1 MVTMLD
7 YINEEEETLLK
18 ILENHTLRI
27 NENLAKI
34 EHLMILATG
43 SSYNACLSAKMFLE
57 KYGDLVVTIEEPYNF
72 NHYGRLASSVDAV
85 VAVSQSGKSAST
97 IDAIAKIKKQN
108 LFHMA
113 LTSDLNSPIS
123 KVVDQTIDL
132 QMGIEKVGF
141 VTKGF
146 VSTVLQMMLLGV
158 TIGFNKQKL
167 SEKEVDEVKEQL
179 KRVIQQIPEVIDKS
193 RNFFNNHQPIFKLS
207 QRFIAIGYGPAWGT
221 AKEFETKFT
230 ETVRQPSHGFELEA
244 YMHGP
249 YLEADTQHLLF
260 FIENESIN
268 SKRSEALR
276 SYMSTYVGDVF
287 TITTKKAEANNT
299 LGLEI
304 NCPEWIAPL
313 VLIIP
318 FQIFAFQT
326 ALSKGIDLN
335 VRIFDDF
342 DTVLKSKI

>member
-1 MVTMLD
+1 MFTMLD
-7 YINEEEETLLK
+7 YINEEEETLLN
-18 ILENHTLRI
+18 ILKNYTLKKDK
-27 NENLAKI
+27 NLAKVN
-34 EHLMILATG
+34 HLMILATG

-72 NHYGRLASSVDAV
+72 NHYGSLPSSVDAV

-97 IDAIAKIKKQN
+97 IDAIAKIKDQN
-108 LFHMA
+108 LFHIA

-146 VSTVLQMMLLGV
+146 VTTILQLMLLGLS
-158 TIGFNKQKL
+158 IGFSKQKL
-167 SEKEVDEVKEQL
+167 SETAVAEVKEQL
-179 KRVIQQIPEVIDKS
+179 EQVIQQIPEVINKS
-193 RNFFNNHQPIFKLS
+193 QKFFSERQSIFKLA
-207 QRFIAIGYGPAWGT
+207 QRFVAIGYGPAWGT

-249 YLEADTQHLLF
+249 YLEANAQHLLF
-260 FIENESIN
+260 FVESESENH
-268 SKRSEALR
+268 KRSEKLR
-276 SYMSTYVGDVF
+276 MYMAPYVGNTF
-287 TITTKKAEANNT
+287 TITTKKGEEDNT
-299 LGLEI
+299 LGLAI

-313 VLIIP
+313 VLVIP

-326 ALSKGIDLN
+326 ASSKGIDLN

-342 DTVLKSKI
+342 DSVLKSKV